1 MNKLIPHL
9 VIAATIGYFAAKLMY
24 PLTYIGL
31 AYPILV
37 VFLSLKNKRILSVLD
52 LPKAFTEVGE
62 TKPKKGKNQVNPA
75 DYQFS
80 VKFENAS
87 GVHGLNWKDINRHF
101 LNIGG
106 SGAGKSFSWI
116 VPFIYNSARLNRAT
130 LVYDYEFPSLS
141 GFFED
146 AFQGKPRKYIN
157 FADINKSSRVNP
169 IAPRYMDSVAA
180 ARDLAEVIILNL
192 NVGEKDK
199 GSFWVT
205 SQISF
210 LTGVLWYY
218 RTEKPTECFLPNIIA
233 AIQLTDPLLLIGKIA
248 KNIEVEGVVSSLST
262 ALKNNSANQ
271 VSGVLGSLQNN
282 LSKLYTKELF
292 YILGADEVDLNI
304 SNKENPYSLVL
315 CSNPKLVDVY
325 SPIISLIMSVAMK
338 SMNEGGK
345 QPSSVIIDEASTLI
359 IPSLERVL
367 ATCRKNQMSV
377 FMAVQDLSQLK
388 VKYGNEETKQLLAN
402 FNNQIF
408 GKVNELDT
416 AEYCS
421 RIFGKEYREYQTTSK
436 SRNALNFKGASQTL
450 MGDM

>member
-1 MNKLIPHL
+1 MIKAFLQHLGILLGLALLGLIIHFQLIGVFYLASIVVLSIENKKLISVMEMPQAIKQL
-9 VIAATIGYFAAKLMY
+9 FSKKK
-24 PLTYIGL
+24 
-31 AYPILV
+31 PI
-37 VFLSLKNKRILSVLD
+37 I
-52 LPKAFTEVGE
+52 EV
-62 TKPKKGKNQVNPA
+62 KKDVE
-75 DYQFS
+75 FS
-80 VKFENAS
+80 VTVRNSSCQFD
-87 GVHGLNWKDINRHF
+87 LNWKSIDRHF

-106 SGAGKSFSWI
+106 SGAGKSYSWI
-116 VPFIYNSARLNRAT
+116 VPFIYNAARLKRST

-141 GFFED
+141 GYFED
-146 AFQGKPRKYIN
+146 AFQGQERKYIN
-157 FADINKSSRVNP
+157 FANINKSSRVNP

-180 ARDLAEVIILNL
+180 ARDLAETIVLNL
-192 NVGEKDK
+192 NTGEKDK

-218 RTEKPTECFLPNIIA
+218 RSEKPKECFLPNIIS
-233 AIQLTDPLLLIGKIA
+233 AIQLVDPLKLLETIST
-248 KNIEVEGVVSSLST
+248 NIEVEGVVSSLST
-262 ALKNNSANQ
+262 ALKNNSGNQ

-304 SNKENPYSLVL
+304 SNPEHPINLVV

-325 SPIISLIMSVAMK
+325 SPVISLIMSVAMK

-345 QPSSVIIDEASTLI
+345 QPSAVIIDEGSTLM

-367 ATCRKNQMSV
+367 ATCRKNKMSIFLAIQDISQMR
-377 FMAVQDLSQLK
+377 
-388 VKYGNEETKQLLAN
+388 VKYGKDETKQILAN

-408 GKVNELDT
+408 GKINELET

-421 RIFGKEYREYQTTSK
+421 RIFGKEYVQYQSTST
-436 SRNALNFKGASQTL
+436 SSNGLSMGNLTGFIKGAFNDL
-450 MGDM
+450 

>member
-1 MNKLIPHL
+1 MKSIIIQHLIVWT
-9 VIAATIGYFAAKLMY
+9 VIS
-24 PLTYIGL
+24 
-31 AYPILV
+31 V
-37 VFLSLKNKRILSVLD
+37 VFAMLGISQASFLYIVLVAICSFKQKSLVSVSEIPTVLKSMSSSD
-52 LPKAFTEVGE
+52 NGSK
-62 TKPKKGKNQVNPA
+62 TKPKGTDV
-75 DYQFS
+75 DFEFS
-80 VKFENAS
+80 VRAENNN
-87 GVHGLNWKDINRHF
+87 GKYKLNWSDIDRHF

-106 SGAGKSFSWI
+106 SGAGKSYSWI
-116 VPFIYNSARLNRAT
+116 VPFIYNSARLKRAT

-141 GFFED
+141 GYFED
-146 AFQGKPRKYIN
+146 AFQGQKRKYIN

-169 IAPRYMDSVAA
+169 IAPRYMDSVAS
-180 ARDLAEVIILNL
+180 ARDLAEVIIMNL
-192 NVGEKDK
+192 NTGEKDK

-218 RTEKPTECFLPNIIA
+218 RTEKPEECFLPNIIA
-233 AIQLTDPLLLIGKIA
+233 TIQLTDPLILIEQIE
-248 KNIEVEGVVSSLST
+248 KNIEVEGVIASLST
-262 ALKNNSANQ
+262 ALKNKSANQ

-304 SNKENPYSLVL
+304 SNQENPYSLVL

-325 SPIISLIMSVAMK
+325 SPVISLIMSVAMK

-345 QPSSVIIDEASTLI
+345 QPSSVIIDEASTLM

-367 ATCRKNQMSV
+367 ATCRKNKMSV

-388 VKYGNEETKQLLAN
+388 VKYGREETKQLLAN

-421 RIFGKEYREYQTTSK
+421 RIFGKEYKEYQTTSK
-436 SRNALNFKGASQTL
+436 SRNTPNFGAIKT
-450 MGDM
+450 MFNDM

>member
-1 MNKLIPHL
+1 MKIIHHLIIFIVL
-9 VIAATIGYFAAKLMY
+9 IILLGLINIAPVATL
-24 PLTYIGL
+24 YIAL
-31 AYPILV
+31 I
-37 VFLSLKNKRILSVLD
+37 VFCSLDQKRFI
-52 LPKAFTEVGE
+52 EVSEIPRASKEMLFG
-62 TKPKKGKNQVNPA
+62 KKKSKQKSNIT
-75 DYQFS
+75 DSQFS
-80 VKFENAS
+80 VKLVNS
-87 GVHGLNWKDINRHF
+87 SLTYDLKWTDIDRHF
-101 LNIGG
+101 LTIGG
-106 SGAGKSFSWI
+106 SGAGKSYGWI
-116 VPFIYNSARLNRAT
+116 VPYIYNAARLNRST

-146 AFQGKPRKYIN
+146 AFQGKKRKYIN
-157 FADINKSSRVNP
+157 FSNINKSSRVNP

-192 NVGEKDK
+192 NPGEKDK

-205 SQISF
+205 SQVSF

-218 RTEKPTECFLPNIIA
+218 RSEKPEECFLPNIIA
-233 AIQLTDPLLLIGKIA
+233 AIQLTDPLLLIEEVS

-292 YILGADEVDLNI
+292 YILGADEVDLDI
-304 SNKENPYSLVL
+304 SNINNPYSLVV

-345 QPSSVIIDEASTLI
+345 HPSAVVIDEASTLI
-359 IPSLERVL
+359 IPSLERTL
-367 ATCRKNQMSV
+367 ATCRKNKMSV
-377 FMAVQDLSQLK
+377 FMAIQDLSQLK

-402 FNNQIF
+402 FNNQIY
-408 GKVNELDT
+408 GKINELDT

-421 RIFGKEYREYQTTSK
+421 RIFGKEYVEYSTTSK
-436 SRNALNFKGASQTL
+436 SASTPNFSFIKG
-450 MGDM
+450 MFNDM